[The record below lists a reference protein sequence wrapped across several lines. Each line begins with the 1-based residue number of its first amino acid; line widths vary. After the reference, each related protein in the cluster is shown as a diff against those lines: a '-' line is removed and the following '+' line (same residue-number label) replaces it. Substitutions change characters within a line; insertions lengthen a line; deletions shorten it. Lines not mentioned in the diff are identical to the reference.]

1 MSKQDIQNNA
11 LDEALNTEEHEDHE
25 NQDDRHVV
33 DYNVATE
40 ALNIVDEIRKIENGE
55 AEAEKPS
62 MDYNVATE
70 ALNIVDEIRKIE
82 NGEAE
87 AEKPSMDYNVATEAL
102 NIVDEIRKI
111 ENGEA
116 EAEKPSMD
124 YNVATEAL
132 NIVDEIRKIENGEQ
146 ETEKPS
152 MDYNV
157 ATETLDIVKE
167 IREIE
172 EHDHD
177 DEDHDHEEHEHHHH
191 HEHDDEEHDHDHC
204 ESCSHEH
211 HHDHEHHHGHDHG
224 HGHEH
229 GEGEEGSRKLMFI
242 RLAVSAVLWAV
253 GVFRLCG
260 QWQTIAL
267 ATAYMI
273 IGYDI
278 VMEAGEGLVHFDWTN
293 EEFLM
298 AVASITAFFIGE
310 AQEAVMVMWL
320 YQLGELLTDMA
331 VDHSKDNIE
340 NLMMKSP
347 DTVHFMDG
355 DQITELETDKVREG
369 MLLQIRPFE
378 EIPVDGV
385 VKEGN
390 SVLDMSSINGES
402 MPVPVSEGTEVISGS
417 VNTSSVLVI
426 EASRSL
432 EDSTITRIRE
442 LVENC
447 RMEKSKTESIVDRFT
462 RFYTPT
468 VIILAIAIAV
478 FAPMVSSL
486 TYQESV
492 RMACTLLVI
501 SCPCALVI
509 SVPLAFFCGV
519 GSASRKGVLVKG
531 AEHLEALDQ
540 FDYLGLDKTG
550 TLTSG
555 EFIIEEINSKMEEEE
570 FLKLCASIERISNH
584 PLAKAIVRKYGEDKE
599 YSIVTG
605 FEEVP
610 GKGVKATIGSKVYYL
625 GNYKFAS
632 EYCSEEFEEI
642 NKTAVYCVTD
652 EEKIGHIIF
661 ADEIKQDAR
670 DTLRQLKA
678 AGVNRVAVLSGDRQG
693 KVDEMKKLDGIDDV
707 HGDLMPAD
715 KVEIIRKAK
724 ESGHKVAFVGDG
736 TNDAAVLTMADVGIA
751 MGTKG
756 TDTAIAS
763 SDVVIMNDSLSGLAE
778 GRKLAH
784 RTISIVK
791 QNIWFIVLCKLRFI
805 VLGVLQMIPMWAAV
819 FADVGVTLIT
829 VLNSVRLLRP

>member
-1 MSKQDIQNNA
+1 
-11 LDEALNTEEHEDHE
+11 
-25 NQDDRHVV
+25 
-33 DYNVATE
+33 
-40 ALNIVDEIRKIENGE
+40 GE
-55 AEAEKPS
+55 QE
-62 MDYNVATE
+62 T
-70 ALNIVDEIRKIE
+70 
-82 NGEAE
+82 
-87 AEKPSMDYNVATEAL
+87 
-102 NIVDEIRKI
+102 
-111 ENGEA
+111 
-116 EAEKPSMD
+116 EKPSMD

-157 ATETLDIVKE
+157 ATEALNIVDEIRKIENREKEEKPGIDYNVATETLDIVKE

-177 DEDHDHEEHEHHHH
+177 DEDHEHDEHEHHHH
-191 HEHDDEEHDHDHC
+191 HEHDDHDHDHC

-211 HHDHEHHHGHDHG
+211 HHHHGHDHV

-229 GEGEEGSRKLMFI
+229 GEGEEGSRKVMFI
-242 RLAVSAVLWAV
+242 RLAVSAILWAV
-253 GVFRLCG
+253 GVFRLTG

-298 AVASITAFFIGE
+298 AVASVTAFFIGE
-310 AQEAVMVMWL
+310 AEEAVMVMWL

-347 DTVHFMDG
+347 DTVHLMDG

-402 MPVPVSEGTEVISGS
+402 MPVAVSEGTEVISGS

-432 EDSTITRIRE
+432 EDSTVSKIRE

-447 RMEKSKTESIVDRFT
+447 RMEKSRTESIVDRFT
-462 RFYTPT
+462 RFYTPA

-486 TYQESV
+486 SYQESV

-519 GSASRKGVLVKG
+519 GSASRRGVLVKG

-555 EFIIEEINSKMEEEE
+555 EFIIEEINSKMEDED

-584 PLAKAIVRKYGEDKE
+584 PLARAIVRRYGEDKE
-599 YSIVTG
+599 YSIVSG

-610 GKGVKATIGSKVYYL
+610 GKGVKATIGARTYCL
-625 GNYKFAS
+625 GNYKFTS

-642 NKTAVYCVTD
+642 NKTAVYCVTE
-652 EEKIGHIIF
+652 EEKVGHIIF
-661 ADEIKQDAR
+661 ADEIKRDAK
-670 DTLRQLKA
+670 DTLRRLKA
-678 AGVNRVAVLSGDRQG
+678 GGVNRVAVLSGDRQG

-715 KVEIIRKAK
+715 KVELIRQAK

-751 MGTKG
+751 MGTRG

-791 QNIWFIVLCKLRFI
+791 QNIWFIVLCKLGFI
-805 VLGVLQMIPMWAAV
+805 VLGVMQMIPMWAAV

-829 VLNSVRLLRP
+829 VLNSVRLLRQ

>member
-1 MSKQDIQNNA
+1 MSKQDIKNNA
-11 LDEALNTEEHEDHE
+11 REEALNTENHEKQNDAHS
-25 NQDDRHVV
+25 V

-55 AEAEKPS
+55 QLPEKPR
-62 MDYNVATE
+62 V
-70 ALNIVDEIRKIE
+70 
-82 NGEAE
+82 
-87 AEKPSMDYNVATEAL
+87 
-102 NIVDEIRKI
+102 
-111 ENGEA
+111 
-116 EAEKPSMD
+116 D

-146 ETEKPS
+146 LPEKPS
-152 MDYNV
+152 VDYNVATEALNIVDEIRKIENRQEEKESGIDYNV
-157 ATETLDIVKE
+157 ATETLDIVGQ

-172 EHDHD
+172 EHDHA
-177 DEDHDHEEHEHHHH
+177 EHEHHHG
-191 HEHDDEEHDHDHC
+191 HDHEEHDHDHC

-211 HHDHEHHHGHDHG
+211 HHDHDHHHGHDHG
-224 HGHEH
+224 HEH
-229 GEGEEGSRKLMFI
+229 GEDEEGSRKVMFI

-253 GVFRLCG
+253 GVFRLSG
-260 QWQTIAL
+260 QWQTIVL
-267 ATAYMI
+267 AAAYMI

-340 NLMMKSP
+340 DLMMKSP

-417 VNTSSVLVI
+417 INTSSVLVI

-447 RMEKSKTESIVDRFT
+447 RMEKSKTESIVDKFT

-584 PLAKAIVRKYGEDKE
+584 PLAKAIVRKYGEDRE

-610 GKGVKATIGSKVYYL
+610 GKGVKATVGSKTYYI
-625 GNYKFAS
+625 GNHKFTS
-632 EYCSEEFEEI
+632 EKCSEEFEKL

-670 DTLRQLKA
+670 ETLKQLKS
-678 AGVNRVAVLSGDRQG
+678 AGVNRIVVLSGDRQG
-693 KVDEMKKLDGIDDV
+693 KVDEMKKLESIDEV
-707 HGDLMPAD
+707 FSDLMPAD
-715 KVEIIRKAK
+715 KVELIRKAR

-791 QNIWFIVLCKLRFI
+791 QNIWFIFLCKMRFI

-829 VLNSVRLLRP
+829 VLNSVRLLKQ